1 VTRFDAV
8 LARLEQE
15 LDVPYPARATLLAEI
30 AADLD
35 AAWTAAR
42 RRGLSDAAAR
52 AAALRELE
60 LDREGREELAR
71 IHRTRVGRVLA
82 ALSPRVRRAAEWAAA
97 AAPVVTILL
106 YLSLEVPMLD
116 IIREGGWGMYP
127 VILFGSIALL
137 AALRRAFL
145 WLVAKNHSAEVLG
158 LEDSTPLHLALLT
171 FFAGLLGTGTGCYKV
186 LELGSS
192 GAISGQELLIGIR
205 ESLGVVLLSMVFV
218 ILTILIDLGAR
229 TLLHRSGAPRVVPR
243 P

>member
-1 VTRFDAV
+1 
-8 LARLEQE
+8 
-15 LDVPYPARATLLAEI
+15 VPYPARATLLAEI

-60 LDREGREELAR
+60 IDREELAQ

-97 AAPVVTILL
+97 GAPVVSILF
-106 YLSLEVPMLD
+106 YLLLEVPMLD

-158 LEDSTPLHLALLT
+158 LEDSTPIHLALLT
-171 FFAGLLGTGTGCYKV
+171 FFAGLLGTGTGVYKT
-186 LELGSS
+186 LQFAST